1 MAGLANV
8 CLFKDKECTQPLTLA
23 ELEEAYGK
31 RQIIIRSD
39 YKTSGGNNE
48 RYDKLVVRFNKVW
61 NESVT
66 PNIEYGEAQD
76 FERNNYYT
84 IEKFDTTS

>member
-39 YKTSGGNNE
+39 YKTSGGNDG
-48 RYDKLVVRFNKVW
+48 RDDKLVVIFYKSW

-66 PNIEYGEAQD
+66 PNREYGEVED
-76 FERNNYYT
+76 LGRSSYYT